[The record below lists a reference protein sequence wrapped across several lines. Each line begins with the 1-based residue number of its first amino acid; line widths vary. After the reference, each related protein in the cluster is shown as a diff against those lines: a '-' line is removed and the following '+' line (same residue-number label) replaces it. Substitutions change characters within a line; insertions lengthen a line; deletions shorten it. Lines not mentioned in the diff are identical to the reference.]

1 MEHTELFRQALPRFV
16 PADRRRARFSP
27 ARRRAPV
34 RLPCRPDSDCPS
46 GVRKAP
52 YCRSACLSRIHKPQ
66 DRAER
71 SCPHGARLFFKQAA
85 LTRIMVFL
93 SRMVIFPPAPQQK
106 TAHPRQQGCR
116 RAGRQAGQQGGNASR
131 IVLLP
136 DEHRLVCAGFLIPG
150 RIVPVVA
157 DPSAH
162 DVPVQRH
169 VGRECQLR
177 WFGLLRRFGLR
188 WFGLLRRRGLYRV
201 FIRNRLKGSP
211 LAPRRLT
218 PEPPIRTQPPAA
230 TGTLPPSLPLFS
242 GFLPAWD
249 PPFR

>member
-1 MEHTELFRQALPRFV
+1 
-16 PADRRRARFSP
+16 
-27 ARRRAPV
+27 
-34 RLPCRPDSDCPS
+34 
-46 GVRKAP
+46 
-52 YCRSACLSRIHKPQ
+52 
-66 DRAER
+66 
-71 SCPHGARLFFKQAA
+71 
-85 LTRIMVFL
+85 MVFL
-93 SRMVIFPPAPQQK
+93 SRMVILPPAPQQK

-177 WFGLLRRFGLR
+177 RLGFRRLGFR
-188 WFGLLRRRGLYRV
+188 FPARM
-201 FIRNRLKGSP
+201 GSP
-211 LAPRRLT
+211 PFGDKGAAASCSSPLRSF
-218 PEPPIRTQPPAA
+218 QPPGSPGGCFGFQDCGFSAFA
-230 TGTLPPSLPLFS
+230 S
-242 GFLPAWD
+242 GFLPGSWHQSSALLPAFSLAHGFSHWLGC
-249 PPFR
+249 PFPTVRIGFVSSPSS